1 MTTYGTFDD
10 PPLSPYADIELAA
23 ADNARQ
29 IELIVPRSA
38 YRDLAYCRKHGW
50 CWFCGE
56 REAKRVEAPAIPMC
70 PVCRTK
76 REARNA

>member
-50 CWFCGE
+50 CWFCGDRPAE
-56 REAKRVEAPAIPMC
+56 RVEAPLIPMC
-70 PVCRTK
+70 PVCKSK
-76 REARNA
+76 REVRE

>member
-10 PPLSPYADIELAA
+10 VPLSPYADIELAA

-29 IELIVPRSA
+29 FELFVTRNA
-38 YRDLAYCRKHGW
+38 YNDLAYCRRHGW

-56 REAKRVEAPAIPMC
+56 RPAERVAPPLIPMC
-70 PVCRTK
+70 PECKSR
-76 REARNA
+76 REVRE